1 MVVEYWLMELGKRQK
16 QNGAGMAP
24 FCIASV
30 QASDSICVSA
40 AARRKRP
47 PWASHS
53 SPATLTLAI
62 YAADLR
68 LSHFARPLSVLA
80 TCLKT
85 SSKRLRAS
93 LMISGVSAMEV
104 YRRLPARVTM
114 PLAM

>member
-1 MVVEYWLMELGKRQK
+1 MELGKRQK
-16 QNGAGMAP
+16 QNGAGLAP
-24 FCIASV
+24 FCFCLV
-30 QASDSICVSA
+30 VASDSICVSA
-40 AARRKRP
+40 GARRKRP
-47 PWASHS
+47 PWARRST
-53 SPATLTLAI
+53 PATPALAI

-68 LSHFARPLSVLA
+68 LSHFTRPLSVLA

-93 LMISGVSAMEV
+93 SMISGVSAMEV